1 MDRGA
6 CWAISCKRSDLTE
19 HTHIIM
25 GQEEDLE
32 IKLNVDTKELMGM
45 GPKNHH
51 LKAERGPPS
60 LG

>member
-1 MDRGA
+1 MR
-6 CWAISCKRSDLTE
+6 TF
-19 HTHIIM
+19 THLIM